1 MMLCW
6 LINNLFLNT
15 MSAKIFLLAALL
27 VLASCRS
34 YPLYKQCDSRW
45 ANEQLGTSSDTICK
59 AGCLMSSVAM
69 ALSGIGKNYNPSTLN
84 TWLKGHG
91 GYVSGDLFVWAS
103 VNSLGLTYVGKVA
116 NSGIQAAL
124 NANEIVILNVHNG
137 GHWVLA
143 TSMSGSTIQV
153 NDPGYSTTSY
163 TLSEIVANNS
173 GLYRVSGM
181 PTIIG
186 TMIQEIEFIFNVN
199 GKREKM
205 MQADGGLIET
215 Q

>member
-1 MMLCW
+1 M
-6 LINNLFLNT
+6 T
-15 MSAKIFLLAALL
+15 AKILLLALLL
-27 VLASCRS
+27 VLSACRS
-34 YPLYKQCDSRW
+34 YPMYKQCDSRW
-45 ANEQLGTSSDTICK
+45 GSEQLGTSANTICK

-69 ALSGIGKNYNPSTLN
+69 ALSGIGKNYNPGTLN

-91 GYVSGDLFVWAS
+91 GYVSGDLFVWGS
-103 VNSLGLTYVGKVA
+103 VSPLGLSYVGKVA
-116 NSGIQAAL
+116 NSGIAGAL
-124 NANEIVILNVHNG
+124 GANEIVILNVHNG

-143 TSMSGSTIQV
+143 TSMSGSTISV

-173 GLYRVSGM
+173 GLYRVSGFIT
-181 PTIIG
+181 PIG
-186 TMIQEIEFIFNVN
+186 VMIQEIEFLFNVN
-199 GKREKM
+199 GKRDKL

>member
-1 MMLCW
+1 M
-6 LINNLFLNT
+6 T
-15 MSAKIFLLAALL
+15 TKFLLLAVLL
-27 VLASCRS
+27 VISSCRT
-34 YPLYKQCDSRW
+34 YPMYKQCDSRW
-45 ANEQLGTSSDTICK
+45 GSEQLGTSSNTICK
-59 AGCLMSSVAM
+59 AGCLMSSVSM
-69 ALSGIGKNYNPSTLN
+69 ALSGIGKNFNPGTLN

-91 GYVSGDLFVWAS
+91 GYVSGDLFVWGS
-103 VNSLGLTYVGKVA
+103 VNSLGLSYVGKVS

-143 TSMSGSTIQV
+143 TGMSGSTINV

-173 GLYRVSGM
+173 GLYRVSGL
-181 PTIIG
+181 PTLLG
-186 TMIQEIEFIFNVN
+186 TMIWELEYLFNVD

-205 MQADGGLIET
+205 THADKGLIEV